1 MVFCGKPSKA
11 CLCCRKRRIKCDQ
24 KLPACTQCVRVD
36 KICPGYRDQLEL
48 CFRDENERTLRKA
61 NFMNIPSIV
70 RAKRSLQDGKARVP
84 SPVTRI
90 PTKASGSITE
100 FEFGNLARSNLP
112 ITKNLCP
119 LVDKGIAFFLTYYMT
134 VPLERSYNWV
144 DLMPTMSAELFV
156 QSRMLEAVSS
166 VGLAGLSNATRN
178 PNLMAIARKKH
189 FDTIN
194 SVIRELGDISNAN
207 IEGILKKVVMLVIFE
222 LMNTAPRGSHSL
234 SVHANGALSLLKA
247 LALRNYEKNKPTTK
261 LQLQFFFAAHI
272 KYFEMDNSPSTQ
284 LIEFSE
290 LILKNKR
297 TEDAT
302 ASAVVEIIIRFINL
316 HASIRAKAFTDPVKI
331 VSAVALL
338 DGELERWEAN
348 LPIHWNFTVQSR
360 DFSDGSSF
368 DGKCHEYCDV
378 WISRMFNHYRWMRI
392 LLNELFLEHLNRI
405 THLTSEH
412 LVQKMK
418 ARKIINRMATDICTS
433 ISSYFGH
440 TTLVERPTLLP
451 QMSGIPV
458 FLMIWPLFIAG
469 GGTGVPQHLYNW
481 VLGRLDII
489 SKQLGVLS
497 AQTMMERTK
506 IRRQRWIRA
515 DMKASRTTCNDTLFP
530 LILGTGCE
538 MQIEMEPLD

>member
-1 MVFCGKPSKA
+1 MSVA
-11 CLCCRKRRIKCDQ
+11 TWRIGHPFWNGAYCDQ
-24 KLPACTQCVRVD
+24 KLPACTQCIRVN

-61 NFMNIPSIV
+61 NSTNNPSIV
-70 RAKRSLQDGKARVP
+70 RAKISPQDGKVRIP
-84 SPVTRI
+84 SLVKRI

-100 FEFGNLARSNLP
+100 SEFENPTISNLP

-119 LVDKGIAFFLTYYMT
+119 LDDKGVAFFLTYYMT
-134 VPLERSYNWV
+134 VQLEHSHNWV

-166 VGLAGLSNATRN
+166 VGLAGLSNATSN
-178 PNLMAIARKKH
+178 PNLMVIAINKH
-189 FDTIN
+189 SDTVN
-194 SVIRELGDISNAN
+194 SVIRELGDIMNAN
-207 IEGILKKVVMLVIFE
+207 IEETLKKVVMLIIFE
-222 LMNTAPRGSHSL
+222 VSVAIHEPRNNSD
-234 SVHANGALSLLKA
+234 NGALSLLKTPA
-247 LALRNYEKNKPTTK
+247 FRNYEENKPTTK
-261 LQLQFFFAAHI
+261 LQLQFCFAAHI
-272 KYFEMDNSPSTQ
+272 KYFEMDDPPSTQ
-284 LIEFSE
+284 LIEFFE

-302 ASAVVEIIIRFINL
+302 ASAVIEIIIRFINL
-316 HASIRAKAFTDPVKI
+316 HASIRATAFTDLVKV
-331 VSAVALL
+331 VSAVAFL

-348 LPIHWNFTVQSR
+348 LPLHWNYTDNAPHVWT
-360 DFSDGSSF
+360 FSS
-368 DGKCHEYCDV
+368 
-378 WISRMFNHYRWMRI
+378 N
-392 LLNELFLEHLNRI
+392 
-405 THLTSEH
+405 
-412 LVQKMK
+412 MK
-418 ARKIINRMATDICTS
+418 ALKIINRMATDICTTS

-440 TTLVERPTLLP
+440 TTLVERPTLLH

-489 SKQLGVLS
+489 NKQLGVLS

-515 DMKASRTTCNDTLFP
+515 DMKASHTTCNDTSFP
-530 LILGTGCE
+530 LILETGCE
-538 MQIEMEPLD
+538 MQMEMEPLD